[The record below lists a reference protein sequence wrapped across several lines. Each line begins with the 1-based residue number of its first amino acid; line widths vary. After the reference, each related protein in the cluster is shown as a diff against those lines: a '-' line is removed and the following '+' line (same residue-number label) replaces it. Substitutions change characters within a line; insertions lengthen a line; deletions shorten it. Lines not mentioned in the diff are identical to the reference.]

1 MKKLV
6 IVSMGRPTG
15 ETIRVHLEP
24 LLKGYVDIE
33 MCLLSELNEAN
44 IIGDL
49 IVCSNQNSYETA
61 KKHIRKEIPIIICRR
76 VIDYRNIDKLIAL
89 PHASEVLLV
98 NDTEYTAFESIE
110 QLIELGLDHVVYR
123 PFYPGLVVDR
133 PFKIAVTLGE
143 PQLVPENIPTLID
156 IGCRIPDFWTI
167 FDIFNK
173 LGLSD
178 YIDPNAVTRHI
189 KDIVKI
195 SKSIE
200 SNRSQIEKS
209 ENMLEIILNTVD
221 SGICFCNE
229 NQMIVRINSEF
240 ESIIGKKKKDI
251 VGKSITTIFEKMCL
265 LKLSENG
272 ATLISLYGRELLAS
286 SERIND
292 NEHPGFLLT
301 LNEASQ
307 ISKLESRVRM
317 GRELRETDRLQ
328 SFDDYLTVNSKVEK
342 MLIDARKFAMS
353 DSTILIEGENGTG
366 KEILAQAIH
375 MKSRR
380 KLHPFVP
387 VNIGAISH
395 NLLESELFG
404 YVEGSFTGALKGG
417 RAGLFETANKGT
429 IFIDE
434 IGEAPIDLQVK
445 LLRVLQEKKIRRVG
459 GFEEI
464 PVDIRIIAATN
475 KNLYQ
480 ETKKGNFRE
489 DLFFRLNILPIKTIP
504 LRERQCDITY
514 LIRHFSGIYF
524 NKRSITNEHDLF
536 DAEALHFFKQYPWSG
551 NIRELINVMEYLSNI
566 DTGNVFTVQDLPHY
580 MHEGNVQNIY
590 KPLSRRQSVDL
601 DEIEHWILLTVSECP
616 NIGRIELKKKA
627 IEDNIHVTEAQI
639 RRILSKLKS
648 LGLLID
654 SSKGSLI
661 SDIGKWI
668 LS

>member
-1 MKKLV
+1 MKKLI

-15 ETIRVHLEP
+15 ETIRIHLEP
-24 LLKGYVDIE
+24 MLKDYVEID

-44 IIGDL
+44 ITGDL
-49 IVCSNQNSYETA
+49 IVCSNQNSFEAA
-61 KKHIRKEIPIIICRR
+61 KKHIRQEIPMIICRR

-98 NDTEYTAFESIE
+98 NDTEYTALESIE

-123 PFYPGLVVDR
+123 PFYPGLIVDR
-133 PFKIAVTLGE
+133 PFEIAVTLGE

-173 LGLSD
+173 LDLSE

-200 SNRSQIEKS
+200 SNRSQIARS
-209 ENMLEIILNTVD
+209 ENMLEMILNAVD

-265 LKLSENG
+265 LKLAENG
-272 ATLISLYGRELLAS
+272 ATLISLFGRELLAS
-286 SERIND
+286 SEQIND
-292 NEHPGFLLT
+292 LEHPGFLLT
-301 LNEASQ
+301 LNEAAQ
-307 ISKLESRVRM
+307 ISKLDSRIRM
-317 GRELRETDRLQ
+317 GRELRETYKLQ
-328 SFDDYLTVNSKVEK
+328 SFDDYLTVDEKVEK
-342 MLIDARKFAMS
+342 MLSDARKFAMS

-404 YVEGSFTGALKGG
+404 YVEGSFTGAMKGG

-429 IFIDE
+429 VFIDE

-464 PVDIRIIAATN
+464 SVDIRIIAATN

-480 ETKKGNFRE
+480 ETKRGKFRE

-504 LRERQCDITY
+504 LRERQSDIIY
-514 LIRHFSGIYF
+514 LIRHFAGIYF
-524 NKRSITNEHDLF
+524 NKRSITNEFDLF
-536 DAEALHFFKQYPWSG
+536 DAETLRFFKRYSWGG
-551 NIRELINVMEYLSNI
+551 NIRELINVIEYLSNI
-566 DTGNVFTVQDLPHY
+566 DMGNVFTILDLPHY
-580 MHEGNVQNIY
+580 MQEGNVQNTY
-590 KPLSRRQSVDL
+590 KSIFDQHSINLE
-601 DEIEHWILLTVSECP
+601 EIERWILLKVSECP

-627 IEDNIHVTEAQI
+627 SEESIRVTEAQI
-639 RRILSKLKS
+639 RRILLKLKS
-648 LGLLID
+648 NGLLVD
-654 SSKGSLI
+654 SSKGSVISEFGKGILI
-661 SDIGKWI
+661 
-668 LS
+668 